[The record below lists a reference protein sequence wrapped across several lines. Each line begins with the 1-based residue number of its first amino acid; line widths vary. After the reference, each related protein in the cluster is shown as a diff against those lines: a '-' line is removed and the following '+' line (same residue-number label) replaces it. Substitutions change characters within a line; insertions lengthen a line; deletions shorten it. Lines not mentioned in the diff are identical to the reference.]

1 MSQSYTRQS
10 TFADGDTITAAL
22 FNNEFNQ
29 LLNAFSYSSSS
40 ASSTGHRHDGTAGE
54 GGNIHTIGDLDFL
67 NKVVVDGSNNRIGF
81 FVEVSSAAVEQ
92 IRVQDGAIVPVTDN
106 DIDLGTSSLEFKDL
120 FLDGTATVDALVA
133 DTADINGGTI
143 DGATIGA
150 TSASTGA
157 FTTLSASAAVT
168 LSSTLSVQ
176 GNTTLGNAASDT
188 VTVTA
193 DIASDLIPSAD
204 STHSLGDSSN
214 YWSNAF
220 IDAITTTGN
229 VSVGGNLT
237 VTGTTTFNGGTLTL
251 GDASDDNVV
260 FGADV
265 NSSIIPN
272 TDDTYD
278 LGSSSQEWRDLY
290 VDGTAYLDSINFN
303 GTAISATA
311 AELNILDGVTA
322 TTAELNILD
331 GVTST
336 TAELNILD
344 GVTSTASELNLVDG
358 SSAGTVVNSK
368 AVIYGSSGEV
378 KGTTF
383 QTATNTSGN
392 LLIAN
397 GTGFASTAVG
407 DLSEISSIANDDVFL
422 AVDTSGGGLKR
433 VTRNTIVSGLAA
445 GTMTDVVDDTTP
457 QLGGDLD
464 VNGNA
469 LVSTS
474 NGNIALTPNGTGVV
488 RLDGNVDV
496 QSGEIVLKNSGSVS
510 NVKFYC
516 ESGNAHYTQLQSAAH
531 SDYSGNVT
539 LTLPPATDTLVG
551 KATTD
556 TLTNKTLTSPD
567 INTPDI
573 DGGTIDSTVIGGS
586 TAAAGSFTT
595 LSASS
600 TFTLGGTAITSTAAE
615 LNILDGVTAT
625 AAELNLLDG
634 VTATTTE
641 LNYVDGVTSAI
652 QTQLDAKAPT
662 ASPTFTGLVTVNG
675 TDAVKVPAGTTG
687 QRPTAAQGQ
696 IRFNTTTSGFE
707 GYNGTAWSSLGA
719 QFSYTRTN
727 FTATS
732 SQTTFSVSYD
742 VGYVD
747 IFMNGVKLI
756 VGTDVTATNGTSIV
770 LASGAASGDLIEVIA
785 YETFAVANALIG
797 ANNLSDVSSA
807 STALTNLGLTATAAE
822 LNIMDGVT
830 STAAELNILDGV
842 TSTAA
847 ELNILDGVTAT
858 TAELNILDGV
868 TSTASELNILDGV
881 TATAT
886 ELNLLD
892 GVTATTAE
900 LNYTDGVTSNI
911 QTQLD
916 AKQALDS
923 NLTSFVSAFTLPTS
937 DGTNGQVL
945 TTNGSGTL
953 SLADAGGGAWNFI
966 NSTTVSSTVASIDIT
981 SGIGST
987 YDFYVL
993 QLVKVQVVN
1002 TGSGSQMKLRT
1013 STNGGSSFDS
1023 SGYSYVAGRIR
1034 DNSVTFGGDNS
1045 DSASEI
1051 YISSGM
1057 GATDGNNVS
1066 GFIYLVKPSDAANFY
1081 MFWDLAALT
1090 FPTSQFQRYMGGG
1103 QRETAADVDAIQIF
1117 HSNNING
1124 GTVRLFGISN
1134 S

>member
-1 MSQSYTRQS
+1 MAQSYTRQS

-40 ASSTGHRHDGTAGE
+40 SSSTGHRHDGTAGE

-641 LNYVDGVTSAI
+641 LNYVDGVPSAI

-881 TATAT
+881 TATAP